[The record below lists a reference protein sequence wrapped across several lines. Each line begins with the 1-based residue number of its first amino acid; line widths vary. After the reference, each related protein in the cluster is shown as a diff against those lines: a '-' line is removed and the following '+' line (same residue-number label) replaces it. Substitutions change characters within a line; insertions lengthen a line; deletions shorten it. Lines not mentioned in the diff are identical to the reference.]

1 MRNMKKSDR
10 YDTSF
15 LPEAQFEP
23 RSRGRVLKNLL
34 GIKRKRDMDVAES
47 EALQIAIDKFL
58 TMYDRKH
65 CFTERD
71 IKKMHKIWLG
81 KIYEWAGEYRQVN
94 VSKDDFPFAAAK
106 QITALMA
113 EFEKGPLFKHTPC
126 TFESMERIIQ
136 ALAEVH
142 VELVLIHPFREGNGR
157 LARALATVMAAQAGL
172 PLLDFGCIRGKKK
185 IDYFAAVRAGLDRN
199 YKPMEDLF
207 GFVIRWNMHPSRVA
221 QWFRKVKGNA
231 FLPK

>member
-1 MRNMKKSDR
+1 MKDSGR
-10 YDTSF
+10 YKTAG
-15 LPEAQFEP
+15 LPEAQVEP
-23 RSRGRVLKNLL
+23 GSRKLVLKNLL
-34 GIKRKRDMDVAES
+34 GIKIEQEMDRAET

-58 TMYDRKH
+58 AMYDRKH
-65 CFTERD
+65 RFTERD

-106 QITALMA
+106 QVPVLMA

-126 TFESMERIIQ
+126 TFESMERTIQ

-157 LARALATVMAAQAGL
+157 LARALATMMAAQAGL
-172 PLLDFGCIRGKKK
+172 PILDFTDITGRKRKNYFLAINRGLSK
-185 IDYFAAVRAGLDRN
+185 D
-199 YKPMEDLF
+199 YKPMEKIF
-207 GFVIRWNMHPSRVA
+207 GRIIERTLKTKSDERV
-221 QWFRKVKGNA
+221 
-231 FLPK
+231 